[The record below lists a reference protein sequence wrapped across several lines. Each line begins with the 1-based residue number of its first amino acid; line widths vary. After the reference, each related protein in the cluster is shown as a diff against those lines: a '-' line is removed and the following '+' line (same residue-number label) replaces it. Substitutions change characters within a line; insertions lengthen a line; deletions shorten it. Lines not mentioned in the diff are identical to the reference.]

1 MIFCFPS
8 RSRAVSRKK
17 TEAIPIKKMASDSQ
31 EAALSMHSFSDEL
44 SSMPVS
50 FQVLKLKNS
59 LFVWIGNSDN
69 KCLGDLN
76 LAMVVPPEEITSVR
90 LMGNLLTPSSVLT
103 KRLCKKLG
111 KPVYLSYNLPQN
123 DNMLLEIVNKRL
135 NKEIENNLDKFK

>member
-1 MIFCFPS
+1 
-8 RSRAVSRKK
+8 
-17 TEAIPIKKMASDSQ
+17 MASDSQ

-69 KCLGDLN
+69 KCLSDLN